1 MSFEEH
7 TFDAPTT
14 APRPAAHAAALTSS
28 SFVKLPCVRAPDMVD
43 FWSIGH
49 LIFKITFLCM

>member
-1 MSFEEH
+1 MEH

-28 SFVKLPCVRAPDMVD
+28 SFVRLPCVRAPDIVNVR
-43 FWSIGH
+43 SIDH
-49 LIFKITFLCM
+49 LILDITFLGT